1 MLKGNMKG
9 KKREG
14 RLASFAAGALTTL
27 ALAGAVTPVLASNG
41 ALALTAYPTQV
52 MVEGQVFRP
61 DSGMVF
67 MVEGTT
73 YAPVRALAEAYGLE
87 VGYDATRN
95 LVTVSSPEQR
105 SVTGAYSVPEDFCSQ
120 WTVQQKPVTGCAEK
134 IFTASYSGGLGMDE
148 FKNWWKSLGEDAVRA
163 GAEKLAA
170 EAQAAVGGSVT
181 LYLDYNGWALGTAY
195 AYGTFEQSDL
205 RAAGVWIK

>member
-1 MLKGNMKG
+1 MLKGNTEG
-9 KKREG
+9 KKRGG

-41 ALALTAYPTQV
+41 ALMLTAYPAQV
-52 MVEGQVFRP
+52 MVEGRVFQPAAGQVFAV
-61 DSGMVF
+61 D
-67 MVEGTT
+67 GTT
-73 YAPVRALAEAYGLE
+73 YAPVRALAEAYGLD
-87 VGYDATRN
+87 VGYDQVRN
-95 LVTVSSPEQR
+95 LVTVNAAAPQE
-105 SVTGAYSVPEDFCSQ
+105 GFASQ
-120 WTVQQKPVTGCAEK
+120 WTVKQKPVTGCAEK
-134 IFTASYSGGLGMDE
+134 IFTASYSGALGMDE
-148 FKNWWKSLGEDAVRA
+148 FKNWWKSLGDDAVRA